1 MVCKMG
7 KQFSHPDYQQKKK
20 LEEYVH
26 NLKTNS
32 YINGY
37 IFKNYNRFA
46 TNILDEIVD
55 LYGHAHFEA
64 LRLLKSGKTCRD
76 GYHTTFGTLTVSVE
90 TYALKAFHLAT
101 FDTEIFRY
109 TTNGSQ
115 CGYHCT
121 YCLNIL
127 NLK

>member
-1 MVCKMG
+1 MDT
-7 KQFSHPDYQQKKK
+7 F
-20 LEEYVH
+20 
-26 NLKTNS
+26 
-32 YINGY
+32 
-37 IFKNYNRFA
+37 FKNYNGFVANNVTCLFKTFMRV
-46 TNILDEIVD
+46 LK
-55 LYGHAHFEA
+55 A

-90 TYALKAFHLAT
+90 TSALKAFHLAT

>member
-1 MVCKMG
+1 MG
-7 KQFSHPDYQQKKK
+7 KTVFTSRLSTEKK

-76 GYHTTFGTLTVSVE
+76 GYHTTFH
-90 TYALKAFHLAT
+90 YPQ
-101 FDTEIFRY
+101 
-109 TTNGSQ
+109 SQ
-115 CGYHCT
+115 QKCE
-121 YCLNIL
+121 LW
-127 NLK
+127 